1 MKIYERIR
9 QLREETGKS
18 QKVTAQLLGY
28 HTTTYQRWEEEL
40 CNIKLIDA
48 INLAKYYNVSIDYIA
63 GITDSKKK
71 EW

>member
-28 HTTTYQRWEEEL
+28 HTTTYQRWEEEV

-48 INLAKYYNVSIDYIA
+48 VNLAKYYNVSVDYIA
-63 GITDSKKK
+63 GLTDNKKK